1 MLPIQPI
8 GERTAI
14 TQVYGATAST
24 TVEAPLPPGVAV
36 DVTPY
41 GQLLG
46 TLALAQQRFGDLA
59 SGDGTDPNDIAQ
71 LGIGA
76 GELAEAFNLGRAL
89 PLPGQATLPDQLTD
103 ALGGQQRALAGAG
116 IDITP
121 DGRLNVDSRRLLA
134 AYERDRQGT
143 LKALEEAAR
152 RFAEAG
158 TVQEAQ
164 QQNVAA
170 QQDVLEQL
178 QLAAQQRVLRQQQ
191 VGAPDEPEP
200 SDPIA
205 PKPQGPTVA
214 EERQAAPEPAQPTL
228 EERAVAARLAAQA
241 AQRRVQEL
249 AVERQ
254 AIDAAELA
262 RRQQEERVAAQVEVE
277 TVETDNVEARRLAD
291 QRLATQRLADQR
303 LAPQR
308 LADQRLADNRLADQQ
323 SAGTFAATRQ
333 MDLTQEARQAARR
346 LDVARDM
353 VAAQA
358 ATQEDIA
365 TQDQRL
371 AEARAA
377 ALRQLTSSAQE
388 DDAAQALADRLARE
402 RDAAAQ
408 AAQADDARRTQERLD
423 AARREAMRSTTP
435 PAMEESRPER
445 FGSGRPADAFDTATL
460 AGPDDMLDDAVVP
473 GSAARPR
480 NASTAAANPP
490 PPNAADPAMA
500 AAIAAQ
506 RLAGGIPG
514 GAQGSAPQPPPRTQP
529 VPPVAAVAGVTAA
542 EGSRTKPRGG
552 T

>member
-14 TQVYGATAST
+14 TPVYGTAGTATID
-24 TVEAPLPPGVAV
+24 APVPPGVAV
-36 DVTPY
+36 DVTPQ

-46 TLALAQQRFGDLA
+46 TLALAQRRFGDLA

-71 LGIGA
+71 LGLAA
-76 GELAEAFNLGRAL
+76 GELAEAFNLGRNL

-103 ALGGQQRALAGAG
+103 ALAGQQQALAGAG

-152 RFAEAG
+152 RFADAG

-164 QQNVAA
+164 QQSVAA

-178 QLAAQQRVLRQQQ
+178 QLAAQQQVLRQQRI
-191 VGAPDEPEP
+191 GEPEEAKP
-200 SDPIA
+200 
-205 PKPQGPTVA
+205 PKPVA
-214 EERQAAPEPAQPTL
+214 PERQVPAAAAAEDRQVAPEPPQPTL

-249 AVERQ
+249 AAERQ
-254 AIDAAELA
+254 AIEAAALA
-262 RRQQEERVAAQVEVE
+262 RGQQEAR
-277 TVETDNVEARRLAD
+277 VEADNLEAQRLADEQLANQQLAD
-291 QRLATQRLADQR
+291 QRLATQRLADQQ
-303 LAPQR
+303 ATE
-308 LADQRLADNRLADQQ
+308 
-323 SAGTFAATRQ
+323 TFAATRQ

-358 ATQEDIA
+358 ATQDDIA

-388 DDAAQALADRLARE
+388 DEAAQALADRLARE

-408 AAQADDARRTQERLD
+408 AAQADDAQRLQARLD
-423 AARREAMRSTTP
+423 AARREAI
-435 PAMEESRPER
+435 RP
-445 FGSGRPADAFDTATL
+445 T
-460 AGPDDMLDDAVVP
+460 
-473 GSAARPR
+473 
-480 NASTAAANPP
+480 
-490 PPNAADPAMA
+490 
-500 AAIAAQ
+500 
-506 RLAGGIPG
+506 
-514 GAQGSAPQPPPRTQP
+514 
-529 VPPVAAVAGVTAA
+529 
-542 EGSRTKPRGG
+542 
-552 T
+552 